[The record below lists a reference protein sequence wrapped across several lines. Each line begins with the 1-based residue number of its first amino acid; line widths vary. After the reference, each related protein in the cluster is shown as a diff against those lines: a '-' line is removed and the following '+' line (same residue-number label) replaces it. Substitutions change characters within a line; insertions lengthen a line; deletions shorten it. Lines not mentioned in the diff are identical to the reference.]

1 MIVNK
6 IKKDK
11 APSVNIEELHRTR
24 ENKIKEKVVAF
35 KEVLRL
41 CHLQIK
47 KTARDTN
54 ECYCFY
60 IIPPMIF
67 GYPLYDINSCTLY
80 VVEKLVENGFN
91 VVYTHPNLLLISWYQ
106 KSKPAPPIEALP
118 PPEPKPIYRPT
129 SEYYPSQNFV
139 GIENNFQSKNYS
151 NNNSTSINSTNYS
164 NQNHQDFLKKKA
176 NQLLSDF

>member
-1 MIVNK
+1 MIVRK
-6 IKKDK
+6 VKEK
-11 APSVNIEELHRTR
+11 APAINIEELHRNR
-24 ENKIKEKVVAF
+24 DQKIKQKIGSF

-47 KTARDTN
+47 KAARDTN

-60 IIPPMIF
+60 QIPPMVY

-106 KSKPAPPIEALP
+106 KPKPLP
-118 PPEPKPIYRPT
+118 PVEVPI
-129 SEYYPSQNFV
+129 SQP
-139 GIENNFQSKNYS
+139 
-151 NNNSTSINSTNYS
+151 S
-164 NQNHQDFLKKKA
+164 NQNIFRPTTDFRPSNNFIQEPSYQEPSYQETRNIDFEALKKKA
-176 NQLLSDF
+176 NQLLF

>member
-6 IKKDK
+6 IKTKEK
-11 APSVNIEELHRTR
+11 APSINIEELHRTR
-24 ENKIKEKVVAF
+24 EKKIKEKVGAF

-54 ECYCFY
+54 ECYCSY
-60 IIPPMIF
+60 IIPPIIF

-106 KSKPAPPIEALP
+106 KPKPAPPMEALP
-118 PPEPKPIYRPT
+118 PTEPKPVYRPI
-129 SEYYPSQNFV
+129 SEYNPSQNF
-139 GIENNFQSKNYS
+139 I
-151 NNNSTSINSTNYS
+151 NNNSFGNTINNHNQGNQPNYYS
-164 NQNHQDFLKKKA
+164 NESHQDFLKKKA